1 MGQVERH
8 RLSSISAAGSRR
20 LRAAAANSRANG
32 SNTEEGDGCG
42 LYVRGMQSNSNS
54 NSISNSNFSSNPS
67 IDSSYH
73 NVSNNELALPSLAPA
88 QRILTNQRDPLRRP
102 PRPNRVGLGPTRLQP
117 ISLVGSG
124 LQNSSSTT
132 DSSIAET
139 SFAPLIS
146 SSQINS
152 KLSGKSSIP
161 NRLPALSGRL
171 SPIDT
176 SSVSSTQQQ
185 QQQQQQQH
193 VIRSPEKRIHYTSNR
208 NSSNYLKKVG
218 DVLVQRIL
226 NGDGEEGNSFIEEQ
240 AAVDSNNND
249 GGLVLNCVAYGK
261 AGKNTK
267 INMVDRK
274 RSARHSSAHQEE
286 PNNNHNTS
294 SISSGSNSNTKT
306 NYSYDYTGSAMMMN
320 DSEDEV
326 ADNSHQYSTTT
337 SRAGKLRKGLSMQS
351 VATNKQSLSDF
362 KGLSINGA
370 T

>member
-1 MGQVERH
+1 M
-8 RLSSISAAGSRR
+8 
-20 LRAAAANSRANG
+20 
-32 SNTEEGDGCG
+32 
-42 LYVRGMQSNSNS
+42 
-54 NSISNSNFSSNPS
+54 
-67 IDSSYH
+67 
-73 NVSNNELALPSLAPA
+73 
-88 QRILTNQRDPLRRP
+88 
-102 PRPNRVGLGPTRLQP
+102 
-117 ISLVGSG
+117 
-124 LQNSSSTT
+124 
-132 DSSIAET
+132 
-139 SFAPLIS
+139 
-146 SSQINS
+146 
-152 KLSGKSSIP
+152 
-161 NRLPALSGRL
+161 
-171 SPIDT
+171 
-176 SSVSSTQQQ
+176 
-185 QQQQQQQH
+185 
-193 VIRSPEKRIHYTSNR
+193 
-208 NSSNYLKKVG
+208 
-218 DVLVQRIL
+218 LVQRIL